1 MTDNAAK
8 ELGLSGRDVRHIPLL
23 VFPKPKLVDNEWVDS
38 VGIAFT
44 NGIGELKTCRPV
56 DFYFYLVD
64 ADGKVPKNFEFAE
77 IQLNGETWEGIYI
90 HPARGITVSFGE
102 NRKVVVMKDDL
113 THDFWRHPFSIAI
126 RNTDTGELY
135 ELDPG
140 TGNDGSP
147 GTGGGPGG

>member
-1 MTDNAAK
+1 M
-8 ELGLSGRDVRHIPLL
+8 SGSTASASR
-23 VFPKPKLVDNEWVDS
+23 S
-38 VGIAFT
+38 S

-56 DFYFYLVD
+56 DFILLSWSTRTARFR
-64 ADGKVPKNFEFAE
+64 KNFEFAE
-77 IQLNGETWEGIYI
+77 IQLERRRRGKAYTSIR
-90 HPARGITVSFGE
+90 ARGITVSFGE